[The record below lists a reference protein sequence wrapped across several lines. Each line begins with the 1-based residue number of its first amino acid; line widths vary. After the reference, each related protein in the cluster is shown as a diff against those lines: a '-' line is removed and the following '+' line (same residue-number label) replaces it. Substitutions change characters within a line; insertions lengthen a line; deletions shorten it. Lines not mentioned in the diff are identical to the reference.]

1 MEKWRA
7 RFISPRPSLWWR
19 GWWHDLARWPHHVL
33 APRTRLPRSARWL
46 SIRGT
51 RVRSCRNPRRLI
63 SWSFPYLS
71 VLGGG
76 PGGGEHAAHAMLQPY
91 NGIGPAVIA
100 SYGRR
105 LGGGD
110 HGFPDRSRSIFL

>member
-51 RVRSCRNPRRLI
+51 RVRSCRNPQRLI
-63 SWSFPYLS
+63 SYSFPLLG
-71 VLGGG
+71 VLG
-76 PGGGEHAAHAMLQPY
+76 AQPQKF
-91 NGIGPAVIA
+91 VI
-100 SYGRR
+100 Y
-105 LGGGD
+105 
-110 HGFPDRSRSIFL
+110 HVIFLLTWLIYHVTFS